1 MLFEALLTYPSTGFC
16 KTLFLLFSNFGA
28 LIQGQKAKNGQ
39 MDSWEHSSSLFDDMP
54 LETRDQNNQLWQ
66 DLSFNGKL
74 WLVYFSSGK
83 SLIWIQ
89 MRN

>member
-28 LIQGQKAKNGQ
+28 LIQDQKAKNGQ

-54 LETRDQNNQLWQ
+54 LETRITSYDKTFHLMESCGLFTSVQENP
-66 DLSFNGKL
+66 SYEF
-74 WLVYFSSGK
+74 
-83 SLIWIQ
+83 
-89 MRN
+89 R